1 MFRLLLIPAVLL
13 VLLAGAIVWSS
24 SGQGPPADFTYVC
37 PAENKTLDIGVMS
50 WMQDIRV
57 AYALWE
63 GLYTPDPVT
72 LEPILGSADRVD
84 LSADKKV
91 YTFHIRD
98 DARWSNGDPL
108 KASDFVF
115 AWRRMME
122 QPGEYTYLLDY
133 IRGAKPY
140 RDAYVTWKG
149 AVAEWAKSRQRG
161 DGSSPPP
168 APAFD
173 VGVEALSDK
182 TLKVSLA
189 NPVPYFPALCAYVPL
204 FPQHEGCM
212 RKYEQWDETHTYIA
226 SYDQTF
232 TRPPNLVSNG
242 PYRLDDWS
250 FKRRVRMVANDYYW
264 NRKHVN
270 SRIVDQLYAGDGL
283 AAYRLY
289 EGGAGWVTEVDSTLV
304 PELRDKGRKDLK
316 LFPAFGTYWYE
327 FNCQEKLPGGR
338 PNPFTDR
345 RVRRALGMAIDKQPI
360 VDDATRSGEIVANT
374 YVPVG
379 VFPGYHSPPGL
390 PYNPE
395 EARKLLAEA
404 GYPGGQGFPRMT
416 LMFSSDSPAMSK
428 TAEIVR
434 RQWQRE
440 LGIEVELEGIE
451 ITVFGARLHSHDFA
465 ISAGDWYGDYGDI
478 STFTDLF
485 RSSSENNN
493 PDWRSPEYDALVDKA
508 AVESDPPK
516 RLKLMS
522 KAENLMLE
530 DAPIVPL
537 YYGVGHYLIHD
548 NVHGIPLNARQTVMM
563 QAVKV
568 THP

>member
-72 LEPILGSADRVD
+72 LEPILGSADHVD
-84 LSADKKV
+84 LSADKKI

-98 DARWSNGDPL
+98 DARWSNGDSL

-140 RDAYVTWKG
+140 RDAYVAWKG
-149 AVAEWAKSRQRG
+149 AVADWAKSHQRG

-212 RKYEQWDETHTYIA
+212 RKYEQWDDTHTYIA

-289 EGGAGWVTEVDSTLV
+289 EGGAGWITDVDATLV
-304 PELRDKGRKDLK
+304 PELRAKGRKDLK

-345 RVRRALGMAIDKQPI
+345 RIRRALSMAIDKQPI

-404 GYPGGQGFPRMT
+404 GFPGGQGFPRMT

-434 RQWQRE
+434 RQWQQE
-440 LGIEVELEGIE
+440 LGIEVELQGIE

-508 AVESDPPK
+508 AVESDPRK
-516 RLKLMS
+516 RLDLMS